1 MAPKPS
7 KLFGKDSS
15 QLLGNS
21 KVDDFRAIIR
31 TLAADAGA
39 SIAVFLHLNLDEL
52 AVIKEKRKMVSFDNF
67 QLGLSKFTKL
77 KQKFSSADLED
88 IFADCD
94 EGEHELI
101 AIDELADFCQRTISK
116 ARALAL
122 KLRTAIIKEYDGDA
136 GYREV
141 FSSLTTN
148 KYIES
153 GAFVEFAEDVLGISI
168 SDSDGLDLC
177 SLYDMDGDNK
187 ICLEDFLGF
196 IVGKTAEGMKALR
209 SCNPEVIVDVKISLT
224 SLQDADLLR
233 SGYVQ
238 IAPNFGTQNIMRQA
252 DVAAHGTFGRGQL
265 QQSLPSILSGRG
277 YCCFNN
283 SFTASSI

>member
-1 MAPKPS
+1 MAPKVESGQS
-7 KLFGKDSS
+7 KKIGKDS

-21 KVDDFRAIIR
+21 KIDDFRAIIR

-39 SIAVFLHLNLDEL
+39 SIAVFLHHIFDEL
-52 AVIKEKRKMVSFDNF
+52 VVSKDKRMMLSFDKF

-94 EGEHELI
+94 EGEHEFTT
-101 AIDELADFCQRTISK
+101 IDDLADFCQRTISK

-122 KLRTAIIKEYDGDA
+122 KLRVAIIKEYEGDA

-141 FSSLTTN
+141 FSSLTAN

-196 IVGKTAEGMKALR
+196 LVGKTAEGLKVLK
-209 SCNPEVIVDVKISLT
+209 SCNPEVIVDIKISLS

-233 SGYVQ
+233 SGYTQ
-238 IAPNFGTQNIMRQA
+238 IAPNFGTQSIMRQG
-252 DVAAHGTFGRGQL
+252 DVAAHGTFGRG
-265 QQSLPSILSGRG
+265 S
-277 YCCFNN
+277 
-283 SFTASSI
+283 